1 MSAGDG
7 KGAGMSDE
15 PTGHRIDRFLRLM
28 SSRGASDLHLSCGR
42 APMLRL
48 SGKLEAVRY
57 RVMRE
62 NDFIA
67 LMKPILS
74 RELWQRFRETNDLDF
89 AYEVPGLARFRVNI
103 FRQQRGLGAVFRLI
117 PSKVMTLD
125 ELSLPRSLARLAHL
139 PSGLVLVTGPT
150 GSGKSTTLAAL
161 VHELNLHQRLHLIT
175 IEDPIEFVHENVKAL
190 ISQREIGTH
199 TPSFA
204 YALRMALR
212 EDPDVIL
219 VGEMRDMETIEIAL
233 DAADTGLL
241 VFGTLHTNSAAKT
254 IDRIV
259 SVFPAGRSSEVRGIL
274 AGVARGIVAQQ
285 LLPRKGGGRVA
296 AVEILLSTPALA
308 SSIREG
314 KSHLIPDVIASGKKL
329 GMIAMDESLRSLVEG
344 GVIEPSEALEK
355 ALAKDAMRE
364 WLRDRGEELPEDL
377 DVAEAQRA
385 LGSASG

>member
-1 MSAGDG
+1 MSEASGN
-7 KGAGMSDE
+7 
-15 PTGHRIDRFLRLM
+15 RIDRFLRLM
-28 SSRGASDLHLSCGR
+28 ASRGASDLHLSCGR
-42 APMLRL
+42 PPMLRL

-74 RELWQRFRETNDLDF
+74 PELWHRFGETNDVDF
-89 AYEVPGLARFRVNI
+89 AYEIPEIARFRVNI
-103 FRQQRGLGAVFRLI
+103 FRQQRGQGAVFRLI

-199 TPSFA
+199 TSSFA
-204 YALRMALR
+204 SALRMALR

-233 DAADTGLL
+233 NAADTGLL

-259 SVFPAGRSSEVRGIL
+259 SVFPAGRSDEVRGIL
-274 AGVARGIVAQQ
+274 AGVARGVVAQQ
-285 LLPRKGGGRVA
+285 LLPRIGGGRVA
-296 AVEILLSTPALA
+296 AVEILLATPALA

-314 KSHLIPDVIASGKKL
+314 KSHLIPDVISSGKKL
-329 GMIAMDESLRSLVEG
+329 GMIAMDESLRNLVAG

-364 WLRDRGEELPEDL
+364 WLGARGEELPEDL
-377 DVAEAQRA
+377 DVAETRRVI
-385 LGSASG
+385 GSAAG